1 MRFIAWIMAWVAC
14 FLMLVMPVSAD
25 VTPEYPLPITSISAG
40 DQFARIPDWSQ
51 VTLRSLPP
59 IQEDGQFAAS
69 SEVNNAA
76 GYDLSRRWKAGQTA
90 DQYLKLGDLQTS
102 FYPQIF
108 NLYSIGQIAHLGVQK
123 VALSALES
131 AAWQRIDDLVAAIP
145 GLGNYSI
152 QQMPPI
158 EALLKKAGT
167 PPFNPNGRLSELL
180 QARPEIGQISLGQM
194 GKGLDNFA
202 IADIPGLQNIPLQNL
217 ANWENTKIAGVPG
230 LGNVPLAQMPSP
242 ISATGMIGT
251 LDVVYGPKES
261 DRTNTI
267 SGSHEEGFQVPCKES
282 CAHVEMA
289 GNPALYGKQWISGKY
304 QKVKGG
310 AGVLSAVNGGK
321 EPTGRH
327 PFGDA
332 FKVAVWDV
340 DESTGQASTALFFRI
355 CKRGVPDLG
364 CTPYFLGPIPFLNFS
379 EKQPLFTGLLD
390 DQGGATS
397 GASIPEGVIERA
409 RSLGIPASALP
420 GGDSDLLGD
429 GSLCSAGGGS
439 DVDFN
444 ALAKAFSGIEGGYS
458 SVGSY
463 VCDGDGNC
471 GRGLGRYQYMTYRS
485 DVRAAIVKQNGGSGF
500 LAKLDSGAAVS
511 SAEVDRIFPAAS
523 QDGIFKSDQSRNI
536 QQAKREGF
544 SGGRLVERVGQIH
557 FGGAGA
563 PIDGGAS
570 DVHGRLSLKTYGQ
583 ELRRNYEGAGK
594 GGQACSAVTAGDKAG
609 RIAQVSQQMKGMDTS
624 AGPDGGNL
632 ACAWSVNKVL
642 KKATG
647 KTIGANTDYVPSVE
661 AALQGGEGVQVGRS
675 KAAAGDIVIAG
686 NQAHIGICQ
695 NAGCSRVLSN
705 SSSRAKFSWESDTDF
720 GGFYGGQPS
729 RIYRVK

>member
-1 MRFIAWIMAWVAC
+1 MRFIAWMLAWLVCLLFLAMPTVA
-14 FLMLVMPVSAD
+14 SIA
-25 VTPEYPLPITSISAG
+25 PEYPLPITSTASG

-51 VTLRSLPP
+51 ITLRSLPP
-59 IQEDGQFAAS
+59 IQEDGGFEPT

-76 GYDLSRRWKAGQTA
+76 GYDLSRTWVTGQTP

-102 FYPQIF
+102 LYPQIL
-108 NLYSIGQIAHLGVQK
+108 NLYSIGQITHLDVQR

-145 GLGNYSI
+145 GLGNLSI
-152 QQMPPI
+152 QQMPVI
-158 EALLKKAGT
+158 DALLKKAGT
-167 PPFNPNGRLSELL
+167 PPFNPNNSLGELL
-180 QARPEIGQISLGQM
+180 SNQPELGHLNLGEL

-202 IADIPGLQNIPLQNL
+202 IADIPGLQNAPLQNL

-230 LGNVPLAQMPSP
+230 LADVPLAQMPSP
-242 ISATGMIGT
+242 INAVGMIGSV
-251 LDVVYGPKES
+251 DVVYGAKER

-267 SGSHEEGFQVPCKES
+267 SGSHEEGFQVACKEN

-289 GNPALYGKQWISGKY
+289 GDSALYGKQWISGKY

-310 AGVLSAVNGGK
+310 SGILGAVNGGK

-327 PFGDA
+327 PFGDV

-340 DESTGQASTALFFRI
+340 DESSGEASTALFFRI
-355 CKRGVPDLG
+355 CKRGIPDLG
-364 CTPYFLGPIPFLNFS
+364 CTPYFLGPVPFLNYN
-379 EKQPLFTGLLD
+379 EKQPIFTGLLD
-390 DQGGATS
+390 NQGGGTS
-397 GASIPEGVIERA
+397 AVSIPEGVIERA
-409 RSLGIPASALP
+409 RALGIPASALP
-420 GGDSDLLGD
+420 GGDIDFLGD
-429 GSLCSAGGGS
+429 DSLCGEGS
-439 DVDFN
+439 GDVDFN

-485 DVRAAIVKQNGGSGF
+485 DVRAAIVKQSGGAGF
-500 LAKLDSGAAVS
+500 LSKVDSGAALS
-511 SAEVDRIFPAAS
+511 SAEVDRFFPPSS
-523 QDGIFKSDQSRNI
+523 QDSIFKADQNRNI

-544 SGGRLVERVGQIH
+544 SGGRLIERVGQIH

-563 PIDGGAS
+563 PIDGEAS

-583 ELRRNYEGAGK
+583 ELRRNYESAGK
-594 GGQACSAVTAGDKAG
+594 GGKTCTVTASDKSG
-609 RIAQVSQQMKGMDTS
+609 KIAQVSQQMRGMDTS

-642 KKATG
+642 KKSIG
-647 KTIGANTDYVPSVE
+647 KTIGDNTDYVPSVE
-661 AALQGGEGVQVGRS
+661 AALQRGEGVQVGRS
-675 KAAAGDIVIAG
+675 KAVAGDIVIAG
-686 NQAHIGICQ
+686 NQGHIGICQ

-705 SSSRAKFSWESDTDF
+705 SSTKARFSWESDTDF
-720 GGFYGGQPS
+720 GGAYGNEPS

>member
-1 MRFIAWIMAWVAC
+1 MKSIVWIIACLAC
-14 FLMLVMPVSAD
+14 WLMLVMPAVAEIA
-25 VTPEYPLPITSISAG
+25 PEYPFPITSIESG
-40 DQFARIPDWSQ
+40 EQFARIPDWSQ
-51 VTLRSLPP
+51 ITLRSLPP
-59 IQEDGQFAAS
+59 IQEEGEFAATAD
-69 SEVNNAA
+69 VNNAA
-76 GYDLSRRWKAGQTA
+76 GYDLSRTWKAGQTA

-108 NLYSIGQIAHLGVQK
+108 NLYSIGQITNTDIQK

-145 GLGNYSI
+145 GLGNYPI

-158 EALLKKAGT
+158 EALLKKAAT
-167 PPFNPNGRLSELL
+167 PSFNPNNNLAQLL
-180 QARPEIGQISLGQM
+180 QAQPQLGQLNLGEL

-217 ANWENTKIAGVPG
+217 ANWENTKISGVPG
-230 LGNVPLAQMPSP
+230 LSDVPLSQMPSP
-242 ISATGMIGT
+242 INATGMIGT
-251 LDVVYGPKES
+251 VDVVYGAKER

-267 SGSHEEGFQVPCKES
+267 SGSHEEGFQVACKEN

-289 GNPALYGKQWISGKY
+289 GSPALYGKQWISGKY
-304 QKVKGG
+304 QRVKGG
-310 AGVLSAVNGGK
+310 SGVLAAVNGGK

-332 FKVAVWDV
+332 FKVALWDV
-340 DESTGQASTALFFRI
+340 DESSGQTSTALFFRI
-355 CKRGVPDLG
+355 CKRGIPDLG
-364 CTPYFLGPIPFLNFS
+364 CTPYFLGPIPFLNYS
-379 EKQPLFTGLLD
+379 EKQPMFTGLLD
-390 DQGGATS
+390 DQGGGTS
-397 GASIPEGVIERA
+397 EASIPEGVIDRA
-409 RSLGIPASALP
+409 RALGIPASALP
-420 GGDSDLLGD
+420 GGDSDFLGD
-429 GSLCSAGGGS
+429 GSLCGDGGG

-485 DVRAAIVKQNGGSGF
+485 DVRAAIVKQNGGAGF
-500 LAKLDSGAAVS
+500 LARLDSGAAVS
-511 SAEVDRIFPAAS
+511 GAEVDRLFPPSS
-523 QDGIFKSDQSRNI
+523 QDGIFKADQSRNI

-544 SGGRLVERVGQIH
+544 SGGRLIERVGQIH

-563 PIDGGAS
+563 PVDGGAS

-583 ELRRNYEGAGK
+583 ELRRNYESAGK
-594 GGQACSAVTAGDKAG
+594 GGKSCSVTAGDKPG

-647 KTIGANTDYVPSVE
+647 KTIGSNTDYVPSVE
-661 AALQGGEGVQVGRS
+661 GALQGGEGIQVGRT
-675 KAAAGDIVIAG
+675 KAVAGDIVIAG

-695 NAGCSRVLSN
+695 NAGCTRVLSN

>member
-1 MRFIAWIMAWVAC
+1 MKFIVWIIAC
-14 FLMLVMPVSAD
+14 FACWLMFVMPAMAEIA
-25 VTPEYPLPITSISAG
+25 PEYPFPITSIESG
-40 DQFARIPDWSQ
+40 DQFARMPDWSQ
-51 VTLRSLPP
+51 ITLRSLPP
-59 IQEDGQFAAS
+59 IQEDGEFAATAD
-69 SEVNNAA
+69 VNNAA
-76 GYDLSRRWKAGQTA
+76 GYDLSRAWKAGQTA

-108 NLYSIGQIAHLGVQK
+108 NLYSIGQITKTDIQK
-123 VALSALES
+123 VALSALDS

-145 GLGNYSI
+145 GLGNYPI

-158 EALLKKAGT
+158 EALLKKAAT
-167 PPFNPNGRLSELL
+167 PSFNPNSNLAQLL
-180 QARPEIGQISLGQM
+180 QAQPELGQLNLGEL
-194 GKGLDNFA
+194 GKGMDNFA

-217 ANWENTKIAGVPG
+217 ANWENTKISGVPG
-230 LGNVPLAQMPSP
+230 LADVPLSQMPSP
-242 ISATGMIGT
+242 INATGMIGT
-251 LDVVYGPKES
+251 VDVVYGAKEH

-267 SGSHEEGFQVPCKES
+267 SGSHEEGFQVACKEN

-289 GNPALYGKQWISGKY
+289 GSSALYGKQWISGKY

-310 AGVLSAVNGGK
+310 SGVLAAVNGGK
-321 EPTGRH
+321 EATGRH

-332 FKVAVWDV
+332 FKVALWDV
-340 DESTGQASTALFFRI
+340 DEASGQTSTALFFRI
-355 CKRGVPDLG
+355 CKRGIPDLG
-364 CTPYFLGPIPFLNFS
+364 CTPYFLGPIPFLNYN
-379 EKQPLFTGLLD
+379 EKQPIFTGLLD
-390 DQGGATS
+390 DQGGGTS
-397 GASIPEGVIERA
+397 GASIPEGVIDRA
-409 RSLGIPASALP
+409 RALGIPASALP
-420 GGDSDLLGD
+420 GSDSDFLGD
-429 GSLCSAGGGS
+429 GSLCGDSGG

-485 DVRAAIVKQNGGSGF
+485 DVRAAIIKQEGGAGF

-511 SAEVDRIFPAAS
+511 GAEVDRLFPPSS
-523 QDGIFKSDQSRNI
+523 QDGIFKADQSRNI

-544 SGGRLVERVGQIH
+544 SGGRLIERVGQIH

-583 ELRRNYEGAGK
+583 ELRRNYESAGK
-594 GGQACSAVTAGDKAG
+594 GGKSCSVTAGDKPG
-609 RIAQVSQQMKGMDTS
+609 RIAQVSQQLRGMDTS

-632 ACAWSVNKVL
+632 ACAWAVNKVL

-647 KTIGANTDYVPSVE
+647 KTIGDNTDFVPSVE
-661 AALQGGEGVQVGRS
+661 TALQSGEGIQVGRS
-675 KAAAGDIVIAG
+675 KAVAGDIVIAG
-686 NQAHIGICQ
+686 NQGHIGICQ
-695 NAGCSRVLSN
+695 NAGCTRVLSN

-720 GGFYGGQPS
+720 GGFYGGEPS

>member
-1 MRFIAWIMAWVAC
+1 MAWLVCLLFLALPTVA
-14 FLMLVMPVSAD
+14 SIA
-25 VTPEYPLPITSISAG
+25 PEYPLPITSIASG

-51 VTLRSLPP
+51 ITLRSLPP
-59 IQEDGQFAAS
+59 IQGDGGFESS

-76 GYDLSRRWKAGQTA
+76 GYNLSRSWVTGQTP

-102 FYPQIF
+102 LYPQIF
-108 NLYSIGQIAHLGVQK
+108 NLYSIGQITHLDVQQ

-145 GLGNYSI
+145 GLGNLSI
-152 QQMPPI
+152 QQMPAI
-158 EALLKKAGT
+158 DALLKKAGT
-167 PPFNPNGRLSELL
+167 PPFNPNS
-180 QARPEIGQISLGQM
+180 SLGQLLQTQPELGQLNLGEL

-202 IADIPGLQNIPLQNL
+202 IADIPGLQNAPLQNL

-230 LGNVPLAQMPSP
+230 LADVPLAQMPSP
-242 ISATGMIGT
+242 INAVGMIGKV
-251 LDVVYGPKES
+251 DVVYGAKER
-261 DRTNTI
+261 DRNNTI
-267 SGSHEEGFQVPCKES
+267 SGSHEEGFQVACKEN

-289 GNPALYGKQWISGKY
+289 GDSALYGKQWISGKY

-310 AGVLSAVNGGK
+310 SGILGAVNAGK

-327 PFGDA
+327 PFGDV

-340 DESTGQASTALFFRI
+340 DESSGEASTALFFRI
-355 CKRGVPDLG
+355 CKRGIPDLG
-364 CTPYFLGPIPFLNFS
+364 CTPYFLGPVPFLNYN
-379 EKQPLFTGLLD
+379 EKQPMFTGLLD
-390 DQGGATS
+390 NQGGGTS
-397 GASIPEGVIERA
+397 GVSIPEGVIERA
-409 RSLGIPASALP
+409 RALGIPASALP
-420 GGDSDLLGD
+420 GGEIDFLGD
-429 GSLCSAGGGS
+429 DSLCGEGS
-439 DVDFN
+439 GDVDFN

-485 DVRAAIVKQNGGSGF
+485 DVRTAIVKQSGGSGF
-500 LAKLDSGAAVS
+500 LSKVDSGAALS
-511 SAEVDRIFPAAS
+511 GAEVDRFFPPSS
-523 QDGIFKSDQSRNI
+523 QDSIFKADQSRNI

-544 SGGRLVERVGQIH
+544 SGGRLIERVGQIH

-583 ELRRNYEGAGK
+583 ELRRNYESAGK
-594 GGQACSAVTAGDKAG
+594 GGKSCSVTAGDKPG
-609 RIAQVSQQMKGMDTS
+609 KIAQVSQQMRGMDTS

-642 KKATG
+642 KKSIG
-647 KTIGANTDYVPSVE
+647 KTIGDNTDYVPSVE
-661 AALQGGEGVQVGRS
+661 AALQRGEGIQVGRS
-675 KAAAGDIVIAG
+675 KAVAGDIVIAG
-686 NQAHIGICQ
+686 NQGHIGICQ
-695 NAGCSRVLSN
+695 NAGCTRVLSN
-705 SSSRAKFSWESDTDF
+705 SSTKARFSWESDTDF
-720 GGFYGGQPS
+720 GGVYGNEPS

>member
-1 MRFIAWIMAWVAC
+1 MKYLIWIVMWVLCWVLGINPAIASI
-14 FLMLVMPVSAD
+14 
-25 VTPEYPLPITSISAG
+25 TPEYPLPITSIESG
-40 DQFARIPDWSQ
+40 DQFARIPDWSKI
-51 VTLRSLPP
+51 TLRSLPP
-59 IQEDGQFAAS
+59 IQEDGEFAAS
-69 SEVNNAA
+69 SEVNSAA
-76 GYDLSRRWKAGQTA
+76 GYDLSRTWQAGQTA

-102 FYPQIF
+102 LYPQVF
-108 NLYSIGQIAHLGVQK
+108 NLFSIGQLANLDVQK
-123 VALSALES
+123 VALSALAPAS
-131 AAWQRIDDLVAAIP
+131 WQRIDDLVTAIP
-145 GLGNYSI
+145 GLGNYPI
-152 QQMPPI
+152 QQMPAI
-158 EALLKKAGT
+158 ETLLNKVGT
-167 PPFNPNGRLSELL
+167 APFNPSSNLSELL
-180 QARPEIGQISLGQM
+180 QAQPSIGQLSLGTL

-217 ANWENTKIAGVPG
+217 ANWENAKVAGIPG
-230 LGNVPLAQMPSP
+230 LADVPLSQMPSP
-242 ISATGMIGT
+242 ISAAGMIGT
-251 LDVVYGPKES
+251 LDVVYGAKER

-267 SGSHEEGFQVPCKES
+267 SGSHEEGFQVACKEN

-289 GNPALYGKQWISGKY
+289 GSPALYGKQWISGKY

-310 AGVLSAVNGGK
+310 SGVLSVVNGGK

-332 FKVAVWDV
+332 FKVALWEV
-340 DESTGQASTALFFRI
+340 DEASGQASTALFFRI

-364 CTPYFLGPIPFLNFS
+364 CTPYFLGPVPFLNYS

-390 DQGGATS
+390 DQGGGSS
-397 GASIPEGVIERA
+397 GASIPTGVIERA
-409 RSLGIPASALP
+409 RALGIPASALP
-420 GGDSDLLGD
+420 GGDNEFLGD
-429 GSLCSAGGGS
+429 SSLCGGAGE
-439 DVDFN
+439 VNFN

-458 SVGSY
+458 SVGSF

-485 DVRAAIVKQNGGSGF
+485 DVRSAIARQSGGSAF
-500 LAKLDSGAAVS
+500 LAKLDSGASVS
-511 SAEVDRIFPAAS
+511 GAEVDRLFPSTA
-523 QDGIFKSDQSRNI
+523 QDSIFKGDQTRNI

-544 SGGRLVERVGQIH
+544 SGGRLIERVGQIH

-594 GGQACSAVTAGDKAG
+594 AGKACTTATGDKPG
-609 RIAQVSQQMKGMDTS
+609 RIARVAQQMKGMDTS

-642 KKATG
+642 KQSIG
-647 KTIGANTDYVPSVE
+647 KTIGSNTDYVPSVE
-661 AALQGGEGVQVGRS
+661 AALQSGEGTRMGRS
-675 KAAAGDIVIAG
+675 QAVAGDIVIAG

-695 NAGCSRVLSN
+695 NTGCTRVLSN
-705 SSSRAKFSWESDTDF
+705 SSSRAKFLWESDTDF
-720 GGFYGGQPS
+720 SGYYGSEPS
-729 RIYRVK
+729 RVYRVK

>member
-1 MRFIAWIMAWVAC
+1 MKFIAWILAWLACLLCLAMPTVA
-14 FLMLVMPVSAD
+14 SI
-25 VTPEYPLPITSISAG
+25 TPEYPLPITSVSSG

-51 VTLRSLPP
+51 ITLRSLPP
-59 IQEDGQFAAS
+59 IQENGGFES
-69 SEVNNAA
+69 TSEVNNAA
-76 GYDLSRRWKAGQTA
+76 GYDLSRTWVTGQTP

-102 FYPQIF
+102 LYPQIF
-108 NLYSIGQIAHLGVQK
+108 NLYSIGQITHLDVQQ

-145 GLGNYSI
+145 GLGNLSI
-152 QQMPPI
+152 QQMPAI
-158 EALLKKAGT
+158 DALLKKAGT
-167 PPFNPNGRLSELL
+167 PPFNPNS
-180 QARPEIGQISLGQM
+180 SLGQLLSSQPELGQLNLGEL

-202 IADIPGLQNIPLQNL
+202 IADIPGLQNVPLQNL

-230 LGNVPLAQMPSP
+230 LADVPLAQMPSP
-242 ISATGMIGT
+242 INAVGMIGT
-251 LDVVYGPKES
+251 VDVVYGAKER

-267 SGSHEEGFQVPCKES
+267 SGSHEEGFQVACEEN

-289 GNPALYGKQWISGKY
+289 GAPPLYGKQWISGKY

-310 AGVLSAVNGGK
+310 SGILSAVNGGK

-327 PFGDA
+327 PFGDV

-340 DESTGQASTALFFRI
+340 DESSGEASTALFFRI
-355 CKRGVPDLG
+355 CKRGIPDLG
-364 CTPYFLGPIPFLNFS
+364 CTPYFLGPVPFLNYN
-379 EKQPLFTGLLD
+379 EKQPIFTGLLD
-390 DQGGATS
+390 AQGGGTS
-397 GASIPEGVIERA
+397 GASIPEGIIERA
-409 RSLGIPASALP
+409 RALGIPASALP
-420 GGDSDLLGD
+420 GGEIDFLGD
-429 GSLCSAGGGS
+429 DSLCGEGS
-439 DVDFN
+439 GDVDFN

-485 DVRAAIVKQNGGSGF
+485 DVRAAIVKQSGGAGF
-500 LAKLDSGAAVS
+500 LSKVDSGAALS
-511 SAEVDRIFPAAS
+511 SAEVDRFFPASS
-523 QDGIFKSDQSRNI
+523 QDSIFKADQNRNI
-536 QQAKREGF
+536 QQARREGF
-544 SGGRLVERVGQIH
+544 SGGRLIERVGQIH

-583 ELRRNYEGAGK
+583 ELRRNYESAGK
-594 GGQACSAVTAGDKAG
+594 GGKSCTVTAGDKPG
-609 RIAQVSQQMKGMDTS
+609 KIAQVSQQMRGMDTS

-661 AALQGGEGVQVGRS
+661 AALQSGEGVQVGRS
-675 KAAAGDIVIAG
+675 KAVAGDIVIAG
-686 NQAHIGICQ
+686 NQGHIGICQ

-705 SSSRAKFSWESDTDF
+705 SSSKARFSWESDTDF
-720 GGFYGGQPS
+720 GGAYGNEPS